1 MQSKPQ
7 KFQPVEQDSPA
18 RNIDSWNTMNYKT
31 LFTAED
37 QGAAPQDAGEQQVT
51 CLYMQCFKNPIFS
64 VLLETERSQACDG
77 RKLYEEKFQGVK
89 GTSERPKKMRTNLS
103 MLIILETTFN
113 IKRIQRLDLY

>member
-18 RNIDSWNTMNYKT
+18 RNIKSWNTMIYKT
-31 LFTAED
+31 LFPAED

-64 VLLETERSQACDG
+64 VLLETEVSEASDG
-77 RKLYEEKFQGVK
+77 RKLYKEKFQGVK
-89 GTSERPKKMRTNLS
+89 ENLK
-103 MLIILETTFN
+103 ETKENEDKFQYVDN
-113 IKRIQRLDLY
+113 SGEYF